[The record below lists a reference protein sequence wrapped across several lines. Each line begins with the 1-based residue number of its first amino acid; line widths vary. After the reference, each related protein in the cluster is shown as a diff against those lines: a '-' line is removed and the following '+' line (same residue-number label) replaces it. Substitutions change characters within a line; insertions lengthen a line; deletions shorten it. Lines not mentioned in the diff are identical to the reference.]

1 MEHKQYLVDCYDN
14 PDGKPCEKAIEC
26 RTNDEYDCPSRC
38 YPDCPACVPA
48 GKPQWTIEKEI
59 DDAIKAGHKM
69 VRGDLGWVCSC
80 ECPVCY
86 PKPEQPQEI
95 TRNMGTP
102 ESRKFW
108 ADAEKAKA
116 EVDTWP
122 EWKRNIIVSKY
133 SKPEQPDRIKQ
144 AMAELNKPS
153 GLPKDWRGRNIGT
166 PVPEQPQIDPIKD
179 GDTFTVHSSLTI
191 DGTDEDNP
199 IFHSKIHSIK
209 VEQPTL
215 PAELPLKYKEEK
227 IGALSYTT
235 AVSGEEQRDA
245 DQKLY
250 QQVIQ
255 QRDELSNRLIEIK
268 IDLEKAVSD
277 FIGTLKER
285 DEARRMMLTKDEVE
299 HAYHKM
305 FIEGDTCCTCCL
317 GLKAKLKAIG
327 EQI

>member
-1 MEHKQYLVDCYDN
+1 
-14 PDGKPCEKAIEC
+14 
-26 RTNDEYDCPSRC
+26 
-38 YPDCPACVPA
+38 
-48 GKPQWTIEKEI
+48 
-59 DDAIKAGHKM
+59 
-69 VRGDLGWVCSC
+69 
-80 ECPVCY
+80 
-86 PKPEQPQEI
+86 
-95 TRNMGTP
+95 MGTP

-133 SKPEQPDRIKQ
+133 SKPEQTQTKFRQTLKDEVEIESQYPD
-144 AMAELNKPS
+144 
-153 GLPKDWRGRNIGT
+153 
-166 PVPEQPQIDPIKD
+166 
-179 GDTFTVHSSLTI
+179 
-191 DGTDEDNP
+191 
-199 IFHSKIHSIK
+199 
-209 VEQPTL
+209 EQPTL